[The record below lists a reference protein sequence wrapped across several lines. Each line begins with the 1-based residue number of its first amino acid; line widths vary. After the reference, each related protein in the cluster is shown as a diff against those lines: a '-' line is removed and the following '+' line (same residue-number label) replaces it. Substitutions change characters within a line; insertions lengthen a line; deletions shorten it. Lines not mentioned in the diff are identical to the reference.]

1 MTEFIEETL
10 DGSAPPVK
18 PAADR
23 RGIDTL
29 GPGADVS
36 PGSTFGEPPAEAA
49 ETKYKYRGQN
59 IGVSPLY
66 FALYT

>member
-23 RGIDTL
+23 RQIDTL
-29 GPGADVS
+29 GPGPDVS

-49 ETKYKYRGQN
+49 EAKNRGK
-59 IGVSPLY
+59 IGVIPLY
-66 FALYT
+66 FALYI

>member
-23 RGIDTL
+23 RRIETL
-29 GPGADVS
+29 GPGAAVS
-36 PGSTFGEPPAEAA
+36 PGSTFGEPPAKAA
-49 ETKYKYRGQN
+49 ETKYRKYRGQ
-59 IGVSPLY
+59 SPLFRTIY
-66 FALYT
+66 IIIR